1 MTEEEFRIIREF
13 INQKDINYKKFIYYS
28 ENAVDPQIK
37 QFFEKAAINS
47 LNEKNKII
55 NFL

>member
-13 INQKDINYKKFIYYS
+13 IYQKDINYKKFIYYS

>member
-1 MTEEEFRIIREF
+1 MIEEEFRIIREF
-13 INQKDINYKKFIYYS
+13 INQKDINYKKFISYS